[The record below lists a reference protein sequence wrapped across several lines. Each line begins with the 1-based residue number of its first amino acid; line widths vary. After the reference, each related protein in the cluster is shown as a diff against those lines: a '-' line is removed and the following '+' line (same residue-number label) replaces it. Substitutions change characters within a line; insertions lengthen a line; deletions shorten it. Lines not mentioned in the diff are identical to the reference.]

1 MSFRFVSLIF
11 ILLFAF
17 PSYSQQSEFVMAE
30 NYYNAEKF
38 DKAKPLLLSYLK
50 KHPSD
55 KLTREYL
62 GDIASYSKNWDSAL
76 SYYKDLVEEQSSSA
90 NYHFKYGGA
99 LGMKALSISR
109 IRALTYIDDIKEHF
123 HKAAKLD
130 PNHIEVRWALI
141 ELYLQLPGIIGG
153 STSKAQDYALEL
165 QKISP
170 VDGYLARGYVAEY
183 QNNLKEAEGLYK
195 NAIRV
200 GGSPTTYAKLIA
212 LYEKDNE
219 PEKALDAATTSF
231 KIHKRNQIN
240 YQIGKIAAE
249 FNLEPILG
257 LASLKQYIANYSY
270 KDGVPVGWAQYRMAQ
285 IYKNQG
291 DKTKA
296 LHYINLCLAD
306 LPDFSDALDEKK
318 QIIAM

>member
-1 MSFRFVSLIF
+1 MRIRLMLFIF
-11 ILLFAF
+11 LLKFSISGNA
-17 PSYSQQSEFVMAE
+17 QSTEFVMAE
-30 NYYNAEKF
+30 NYYKAEKF
-38 DKAKPLLLSYLK
+38 EKAKPILLSYLK
-50 KHPSD
+50 KYPKD

-62 GDIASYSKNWDSAL
+62 GDIASYDKKWDTAL
-76 SYYKDLVEEQSSSA
+76 GYYEELVKEQSSNA

-123 HKAAKLD
+123 HKAAELD
-130 PNHIEVRWALI
+130 PNHIETRWALV

-153 STSKAQDYALEL
+153 STSKARDYALEL

-170 VDGYLARGYVAEY
+170 VDGYLARGYVEEH
-183 QNNLKEAEGLYK
+183 QNNLKEAEQFYK
-195 NAIRV
+195 SAIKV

-219 PEKALDAATTSF
+219 PQKALDAATTSF

-249 FNLEPILG
+249 FNIEPVLG

-291 DKTKA
+291 DKTRA
-296 LHYINLCLAD
+296 LHYINLCLQD
-306 LPDFSDALDEKK
+306 LPDFDKAIDEKK
-318 QIIAM
+318 NILAM